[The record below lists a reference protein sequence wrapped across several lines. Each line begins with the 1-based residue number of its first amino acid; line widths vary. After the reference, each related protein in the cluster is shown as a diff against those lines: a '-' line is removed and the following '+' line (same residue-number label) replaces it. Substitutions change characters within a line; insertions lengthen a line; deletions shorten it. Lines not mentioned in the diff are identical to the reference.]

1 MLCWCFFLCCFF
13 FQAEDGIR
21 DYDVTGVQT
30 CALPIWQLVDRMID
44 NGINYLVA
52 LGTTGESVALSSDE
66 KMAVLG
72 LVVDQTEGRVP
83 VILGL
88 GGNNTNDI
96 LNSFSHY
103 DFDGVEAILSVS
115 PYYNKPSQK
124 GLYQHYK
131 MIANRSPVPVIL
143 YNVPGRTSSNISA
156 ETTLRLAY
164 DIDNIIGIKEASG
177 DLEQC
182 MDIIKNKP
190 EGFLVISGDDAL
202 TLPLIAIGA
211 DGVISVV
218 ANIFPEDFSGLVNS
232 ALRGNMKLAREYHYK
247 LIDIIEN
254 LFVEGNPAGVKAA
267 MEIMHNSE
275 ANLRLPLT
283 PVSRA
288 THNKLS
294 RLIADAAKVSPSE
307 KVS

>member
-1 MLCWCFFLCCFF
+1 M
-13 FQAEDGIR
+13 A
-21 DYDVTGVQT
+21 T
-30 CALPIWQLVDRMID
+30 
-44 NGINYLVA
+44 
-52 LGTTGESVALSSDE
+52 LGF
-66 KMAVLG
+66 
-72 LVVDQTEGRVP
+72 VVDQAEGRVP
-83 VILGL
+83 IIMGL
-88 GGNNTNDI
+88 GGNNTNEI
-96 LNSFSHY
+96 LNSFSDY
-103 DFDGVEAILSVS
+103 DFDGVEALLSVS

-143 YNVPGRTSSNISA
+143 YNVPGRTCSNITA
-156 ETTLRLAY
+156 DTTLRLAY

-202 TLPLIAIGA
+202 TLPLIALGA

-218 ANIFPEDFSGLVNS
+218 ANIFPKDFSGLVSN

-247 LIDIIEN
+247 LIDVIET
-254 LFVEGNPAGVKAA
+254 LFIEGNPAGVKAA
-267 MEIMHNSE
+267 LEIMNESE

-283 PVSRA
+283 QVSRA
-288 THNKLS
+288 TYNKLA
-294 RLIADAAKVSPSE
+294 RLIEGMVKERPAE
-307 KVS
+307 KQS